1 MSKACRNCGSTSVI
15 EVDQGFL
22 SPFFAKRVHGIDVST
37 FGHDL
42 QRTVESTPD
51 SFKRTVGIRVQKC
64 LRRLAPTRRALE
76 HRSSMKVPLQVC
88 QECTFVGPRREYGA
102 EELLPLYEDYRSVRY
117 NADRSIYEPNYSVI
131 QDLVGKSDRE
141 VQSRLDN
148 IASLL
153 ADVLDPTSV
162 RTVIDWGGGDG
173 RFVPLALRKSRVLI
187 VEVSD
192 EPLVDPSFVRLAKVP
207 EGTTAEYIQVCHLLE
222 HVSSPSAL
230 LAQVLRHASADAIIY
245 LEVPLDRST
254 EEVVRFQNQD
264 GSVRHGI
271 HEHLNLF
278 TIESLRRLGT
288 SQGLRE
294 LDVREEVLDLG
305 WMQLTVLCGLFR
317 FPGATGAGPSPT
329 T

>member
-1 MSKACRNCGSTSVI
+1 A
-15 EVDQGFL
+15 
-22 SPFFAKRVHGIDVST
+22 PFFAKRVHGIDVST

-42 QRTVESTPD
+42 QSAVENTPH
-51 SFKRTVGIRVQKC
+51 SFKRTVGIRVQKY
-64 LRRLAPTRRALE
+64 LRRFASARRALE

-88 QECTFVGPRREYGA
+88 QDCTFVGPRRAYRA
-102 EELLPLYEDYRSVRY
+102 EELLPLYEDYRSATY
-117 NADRSIYEPNYSVI
+117 NADRSAYEPNYSVI
-131 QDLVGKSDRE
+131 QDLVGKSAGE

-192 EPLVDPSFVRLAKVP
+192 EPLVDPSFVRLAMAP
-207 EGTTAEYIQVCHLLE
+207 DGTKAEYIQVCHLLE
-222 HVSSPSAL
+222 HVSSPRAL
-230 LAQVLRHASADAIIY
+230 LAQVLRHASDEAIIY

-254 EEVVRFQNQD
+254 EEIVRFQEQD

-278 TIESLRRLGT
+278 SIESLRRLGT
-288 SQGLRE
+288 SQGLSE
-294 LDVREEVLDLG
+294 LDVREVVLDLG
-305 WMQLTVLCGLFR
+305 WTQLTVLCGLFR
-317 FPGATGAGPSPT
+317 FPGATGAGPSPRT
-329 T
+329 